1 MDKRMNPAKNLYHH
15 QPAGIA
21 CMANTI
27 NKGGCILADNLGL
40 GRTIE
45 TLGPSAHIVN
55 ERGRGAGDLPSY
67 SLLSY
72 HWWS

>member
-1 MDKRMNPAKNLYHH
+1 MDKRMNPAKSLYHH

-21 CMANTI
+21 WMANTI
-27 NKGGCILADNLGL
+27 NKGGCILADDLGL

-55 ERGRGAGDLPSY
+55 ERGRGAGDLRSH

-72 HWWS
+72 L